1 MSAAVGTVTAGTMR
15 PQDLIPAFLVEL
27 RCHDRAA
34 AEAISVKVPH
44 DDLVK
49 AGGVTL
55 HDDHAWWHSEDADE
69 VLSDLFNA
77 LDEHAPDGHYFGA
90 LEYDGSDFGFWP
102 SNP

>member
-15 PQDLIPAFLVEL
+15 PQDLIPSFLVEL
-27 RCHDRAA
+27 SCHDGAA
-34 AEAISVKVPH
+34 AKAISANIPLGQAIGNAWLRE
-44 DDLVK
+44 DN
-49 AGGVTL
+49 
-55 HDDHAWWHSEDADE
+55 AWWHSEDADE

-102 SNP
+102 HE